1 MTTTDH
7 REVQQLDKALAAMR
21 QAKTRNLYDHRKIR
35 MGLSKNIRLHE
46 QALKEPQAELEDVE
60 KEHQQRDEKGR
71 RLFRASD
78 GRLVVETTNGDYI
91 YQESGD
97 SYITEADQTTQVQAG
112 GQPMSRAEM
121 KQRTITRLW
130 EDVEAMNEAREAI
143 RGREVDVDVFVLC
156 GTLASVVLNPS
167 VQVQEQNFLY
177 LFDDF
182 REMVEKEVPEG
193 FEPTPESEI
202 ERAKPTDSQ
211 QPPEQQ

>member
-7 REVQQLDKALAAMR
+7 REVQELEDALAAMR

-46 QALKEPQAELEDVE
+46 QALKEPKAELEDVE

-78 GRLVVETTNGDYI
+78 GRLVVETKDGNYI
-91 YQESGD
+91 YRDSGD
-97 SYITEADQTTQVQAG
+97 SYITEEDQTTQVQAG

-121 KQRTITRLW
+121 KQRSILRLW

-143 RGREVDVDVFVLC
+143 RERKVEVDVFVLC
-156 GTLASVVLNPS
+156 GNLASVVLDPS
-167 VQVQEQNFLY
+167 VRVEEENFLY
-177 LFDDF
+177 LFHDF
-182 REMVEKEVPEG
+182 RQMMGKEVPES
-193 FEPTPESEI
+193 FEPTPESEL
-202 ERAKPTDSQ
+202 ERADPTTSQ
-211 QPPEQQ
+211 DRTTEE

>member
-7 REVQQLDKALAAMR
+7 REVQELDDALAAMR

-46 QALKEPQAELEDVE
+46 QTLEEPQAELEDVE

-78 GRLVVETTNGDYI
+78 GRLVVETTDGNYI
-91 YQESGD
+91 YQDSGD

-130 EDVEAMNEAREAI
+130 EDVEAMSEAREAI
-143 RGREVDVDVFVLC
+143 RAREVEVDVFVLC
-156 GTLASVVLNPS
+156 GTLASTVLDQT
-167 VQVQEQNFLY
+167 VQVAEEDFLY
-177 LFDDF
+177 LFHDF
-182 REMVEKEVPEG
+182 RQMVGAEIPGG
-193 FEPTPESEI
+193 FEPTPESEL
-202 ERAKPTDSQ
+202 ERARPSDSQ
-211 QPPEQQ
+211 HPKQHQ